1 MRDEDGV
8 NMGGGLARSLTA
20 YQRNAIVFPIESL
33 QPVPSLQE
41 VFGVEILLVE
51 DEVSIGDVLQMYFR
65 NEGWNVHTT
74 RNGLEALKLVRSM
87 RFDFIILD
95 LMLPGM
101 TGEDVCRNIRQFSK
115 VPIIMLT
122 SKAHESDAING
133 LNLGAD
139 DYITKPY
146 RVKELIARIH
156 AVKRRIDMMTDTN
169 QTMVTFNRGR
179 FIVNFESKEV
189 IVDGRA
195 ANLTLTEFKVLDV
208 LVRNPGKLF
217 SRFDLA
223 YEVHGYRF
231 VGDGRVM
238 DAHIKNIRK
247 KIETDPKNPE
257 YIITRIGAGYKFN
270 YWPDGN

>member
-1 MRDEDGV
+1 MLLE
-8 NMGGGLARSLTA
+8 L
-20 YQRNAIVFPIESL
+20 
-33 QPVPSLQE
+33 
-41 VFGVEILLVE
+41 FGVEILLVE
-51 DEVSIGDVLQMYFR
+51 DEVSIGDVLQTYFR
-65 NEGWNVHTT
+65 NEGWNVHVS
-74 RNGLEALKLVRSM
+74 RNGLDALKLVRSM
-87 RFDFIILD
+87 KFDFVILD
-95 LMLPGM
+95 LMLPGIA
-101 TGEDVCRNIRQFSK
+101 GEDVCRNIRQFSK

-146 RVKELIARIH
+146 RVKELIARIY
-156 AVKRRIDMMTDTN
+156 ALKRRIDMMTDTN
-169 QTMVTFNRGR
+169 RTTATFNRGR
-179 FIVNFESKEV
+179 LIVNFEAKEV
-189 IVDGRA
+189 IVDGRNA
-195 ANLTLTEFKVLDV
+195 QLTLTEFKVLDV
-208 LVRNPGKLF
+208 LVRNPGKIY

-231 VGDGRVM
+231 IGDGRVM

-247 KIETDPKNPE
+247 KIEADPKNPE